1 MSRQQQWSTKE
12 AVVLLDG
19 LLKLINNEMPR
30 AEVIKQVSLDLRKMA
45 ILEGQIID
53 DIYRNE
59 NGIAFQ
65 LASME
70 SAYYGRTIMKPAT
83 KLFTQVVDLYRN
95 DRYEFEKLLKGALE
109 MAESKDVSFEE
120 SFMNWLATQV
130 SPMQLSELYGTYRE
144 IESFCLRVKAINT
157 PLFSSVDYNRAKKVK
172 NTIETNKVF
181 RFSHKRQI
189 AKFVTSATHF
199 MHYCKTVGEAT
210 SEQMNKPRENDVA
223 KEVEVLDADESLA
236 QTYPII
242 FKKVKSIVCSTQEK
256 ISASAIKDQI
266 GSIARLADIEYILAN
281 ASWGYQV
288 DETTE
293 TTSDLIIGSTTS
305 GTNQYFSILNTKLD
319 VVTEKTGEVI
329 KDWNDVQ
336 LISEKLVAKNK
347 FRDNLLFVLL
357 VNTGL
362 TVDTVLNLKFSDFL
376 NQDRSYK
383 EVLTINKVKTAVNS
397 RAESGEYQLNKD
409 IFSALFLYIQSKL
422 SFNLDDYLFVG
433 ESYNNNSCT
442 PFSRQTT
449 IRIFAG
455 ITQEIDNKYSIS
467 ARTLKKTYDYHFA
480 TADSELVD
488 EDSKSEPIKQLSDI
502 IRIKSF
508 LISKGRYRDNLLFAI
523 GLGFGLTVRELTQLH
538 FSHIL
543 NEDGSTKSIFPVF
556 GSELDVANS
565 EYYVEV
571 SDEVKN
577 AIELYRK
584 HVGITD
590 HNDYVFK
597 SEGNHKTE
605 NALTSVSILRV
616 IKNVVAEVGIDV
628 SATTLTL
635 KKTFAYH
642 QLIMSGGS
650 AQMKSVIRKALNHS
664 SFNQTLAFL
673 CSNEKEF
680 EGTIELTPSEQVHAK
695 DTVQDRTID
704 FNATGDYS
712 YSTPQSFTY
721 FGDKYQDLRSWTDL
735 YVKLFTCLYEDYPHV
750 LKPGMS
756 FSKSAGGR
764 IELATEDQQSVMFA
778 PKRIADT
785 NLVLETNISA
795 SNMISKI
802 RFWLELC
809 NVDFENVEIVYSKK
823 ASVEQ
828 TKRIEERPK
837 AMTPSVQIP
846 LADEKYKAVLRHR
859 FIKGY
864 RLGSGLDLKKFKRY
878 YLEIHGVELSDDDSR
893 IASKIRN
900 CGIVHEDKLFM
911 PETMLSAEIKEKVF
925 SYIAD
930 EFAQGKKTLYYE
942 ALFRLFSEQ
951 FLDYYIYDAE
961 MLKSYLAFYN
971 EGKYHI
977 TANYIA
983 KEGGISAKPYDEVKD
998 YLIGAGV
1005 PVDADVVCEVL
1016 SHIPSKKVMQILG
1029 MNAEFVNNGKSHYFH
1044 VSVVSLSPEE
1054 LENIAT
1060 LITDLIQEKEF
1071 ISGNELITAIRVKY
1085 PYIID
1090 NNQSFSALGMRDA
1103 IKYNLQ
1109 DRFSFSGN
1117 VISGKGK
1124 WMSMADVFANY
1135 ARSRSAFDIAELA
1148 TLADEMNSTIYFEA
1162 VYENAL
1168 RISQS
1173 RFVSKEQAHF
1183 HVHETDLVIDR
1194 FCVGKYIPI
1203 KTITEFGSFPD
1214 AGFQWN
1220 PYLLAHYVYAYSKRY
1235 RLLTAGFN
1243 RNTSVGAIVN
1253 RNSGIE
1259 TFDDF
1264 LAIALAEGNCKLKK
1278 EDALNFLV
1286 DQGYLARRSYSNIE
1300 KILIQANA
1308 QRNMKGTD

>member
-19 LLKLINNEMPR
+19 LLRMIKNETSR
-30 AEVIKQVSLDLRKMA
+30 AEMIRQVSSDLRRMA
-45 ILEGQIID
+45 VLEGQDID
-53 DIYRNE
+53 DVFRNE

-70 SAYYGRTIMKPAT
+70 SAYYNRTIVKPAT
-83 KLFTQVVDLYRN
+83 KLFVQVVDLYRN
-95 DRYEFEKLLKGALE
+95 DKQEFEKILKGALD
-109 MAESKDVSFEE
+109 MLESEAINHEE
-120 SFMNWLATQV
+120 AFMNWLSTQV
-130 SPMQLSELYGTYRE
+130 SPMQLSELYGTYQE
-144 IESFCLRVKAINT
+144 IESFCLRVKTINT

-181 RFSHKRQI
+181 RFSHKRHI
-189 AKFVTSATHF
+189 AKFVASATHF
-199 MHYCKTVGEAT
+199 MRYCKMIAESTNDA
-210 SEQMNKPRENDVA
+210 MNNPQEN
-223 KEVEVLDADESLA
+223 EVVKADEVQAVDTALA
-236 QTYPII
+236 TKYPII
-242 FKKVKSIVCSTQEK
+242 YKKVKAIVCATKEK
-256 ISASAIKDQI
+256 LSPSAIKNQI

-281 ASWGYQV
+281 ASWGYRV

-293 TTSDLIIGSTTS
+293 TTSDLIMGSTTR

-329 KDWNDVQ
+329 KDWDDVR

-347 FRDNLLFVLL
+347 LRDNLLFVLL

-383 EVLTINKVKTAVNS
+383 EALTINKVKTAVNS
-397 RAESGEYQLNKD
+397 RVESGEYQLNKD
-409 IFSALFLYIQSKL
+409 IFSALFLFIQSKP
-422 SFNLDDYLFVG
+422 SFDLDDYLFVG
-433 ESYNNNSCT
+433 ESNNNNSFT

-467 ARTLKKTYDYHFA
+467 ARTLKKTYDYHFT

-488 EDSKSEPIKQLSDI
+488 EDSRSEPIKQLSDI

-556 GSELDVANS
+556 GDDLDVTNS
-565 EYYVEV
+565 EYYVEI
-571 SDEVKN
+571 SPEVKA

-584 HVGITD
+584 NVGIPNYGD
-590 HNDYVFK
+590 FVFR
-597 SEGNHKTE
+597 SESNNSTE
-605 NALTSVSILRV
+605 SALVARSFLRI
-616 IKNVVAEVGIDV
+616 IKNAV
-628 SATTLTL
+628 SDAGVDITPTTLTF
-635 KKTFAYH
+635 KKTFIYH
-642 QLIMSGGS
+642 QLLMSGGS

-680 EGTIELTPSEQVHAK
+680 EGITDPTPITQAP
-695 DTVQDRTID
+695 VQDTLQIHTVD
-704 FNATGDYS
+704 FNAAGDYS
-712 YSTPQSFTY
+712 YSTPKSFTY
-721 FGDKYQDLRSWTDL
+721 FDEEYQDLRSWTDL

-764 IELATEDQQSVMFA
+764 IELTTEDQQSVMFA

-809 NVDFENVEIVYSKK
+809 NVDFENVKIIYAKKTTVGQSKRLDEKTK
-823 ASVEQ
+823 AI
-828 TKRIEERPK
+828 T
-837 AMTPSVQIP
+837 ASVQIP
-846 LADEKYKAVLRHR
+846 LADEKYKAVLRDR

-878 YLEIHGVELSDDDSR
+878 YLEIHGVDLSDDDDM
-893 IASKIRN
+893 IASKIRS

-911 PETMLSAEIKEKVF
+911 PETMLSNKIKEKVF
-925 SYIAD
+925 TYIAD
-930 EFAQGKKTLYYE
+930 EFAQGKKVLYYE
-942 ALFRLFSEQ
+942 ALFRVFSEL
-951 FLDYYIYDAE
+951 FLDYYIYDTE
-961 MLKSYLAFYN
+961 MLKSYLAYYN
-971 EGKYHI
+971 EGRYHI

-983 KEGGISAKPYDEVKD
+983 KEGGISAKPYDEVRD

-1054 LENIAT
+1054 LENIAA

-1071 ISGNELITAIRVKY
+1071 ISGNELITAIKVKY
-1085 PYIID
+1085 PHIID

-1135 ARSRSAFDIAELA
+1135 ARSRSAFDIAELV

-1173 RFVSKEQAHF
+1173 QFVSKEQAHF
-1183 HVHETDLVIDR
+1183 HVHETDLAIDR

-1243 RNTSVGAIVN
+1243 RNTSVGAIVS
-1253 RNSGIE
+1253 RSSGIE